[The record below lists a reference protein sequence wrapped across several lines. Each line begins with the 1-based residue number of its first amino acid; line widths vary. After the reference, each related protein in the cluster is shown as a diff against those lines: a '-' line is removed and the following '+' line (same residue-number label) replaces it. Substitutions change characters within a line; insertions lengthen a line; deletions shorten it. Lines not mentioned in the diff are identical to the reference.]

1 MEVVPGEMNDAMSS
15 PSGCL
20 GSILVVEDSPTQAA
34 LVCDLLNQQ
43 GYRASWARTI
53 SEARV
58 RARNSPPD
66 LFLLDRGLP
75 DGDGSLLCQ
84 ELKVD
89 PLTREIPVILLT
101 AQDRIEERVEGL
113 LGGADDYI
121 PKPYHNEELL
131 ARVHGCLRTRAL
143 QLALRQKAE
152 ELEEKNRDLV
162 ATQARL
168 VQAERLAAIGQI
180 GLAIRHEVN
189 NPLSTLMGHAELLL
203 GQHDKLPPEVQRKLE
218 VIHRS
223 CTRIRDV
230 VSRLEELHEDRTV
243 EYLPGI
249 AMTDLRDQSTEGGD
263 RKGV

>member
-1 MEVVPGEMNDAMSS
+1 MEVPRDEMNDAMSS

-20 GSILVVEDSPTQAA
+20 GSILLVEDSPTQAA

-152 ELEEKNRDLV
+152 ELEEKNRAL
-162 ATQARL
+162 
-168 VQAERLAAIGQI
+168 AERLAAIGQI

-189 NPLSTLMGHAELLL
+189 NPLSPLMGHAELLL
-203 GQHDKLPPEVQRKLE
+203 GQRDKLPPEVQRKLE

-230 VSRLEELHEDRTV
+230 VRRLEELHEDRTV

-249 AMTDLRDQSTEGGD
+249 AMTDLRDQSTKGRD
-263 RKGV
+263 RKGSTDTSCAG